1 MFNEVDVANNALAK
15 LSKDPI
21 ASLTENTD
29 RAKMVRP
36 VFPVVFRRFLTVY
49 DWSFATRQSKLPQ
62 LSFAPE
68 QDVSAPYENAFA
80 LPADFMKLQ
89 QVLPSFA
96 KYRVMRY
103 ANDKAPALFTN
114 EPAVVIRYTSSAA
127 LVGDFLP
134 AAVDALS
141 CLLAVEL
148 TLNMDNSTQRAEL
161 LIQRYQ
167 DAFAAA
173 RRDDIKSKNVE
184 KMGGHDYTAA
194 RFSAVSFG
202 GV

>member
-1 MFNEVDVANNALAK
+1 MFTDVEVANVALAK
-15 LSKDPI
+15 LTKDPI
-21 ASLTENTD
+21 VSLTENTD
-29 RAKMVRP
+29 RAKMIRP
-36 VFPVVFRRFLTVY
+36 VFPVVFRRFLTTY
-49 DWSFATRQSKLPQ
+49 DWSFATRQIKLPQ
-62 LSFAPE
+62 LSLAP
-68 QDVSAPYENAFA
+68 DVSMPHENGFA

-89 QVLPSFA
+89 KVLPFFA

-103 ANDKAPALFTN
+103 ANNKTPALFTN
-114 EPAVVIRYTSSAA
+114 EPAIAIRYTSSAA
-127 LVGDFLP
+127 LIGDFSP

-148 TLNMDNSTQRAEL
+148 ALNLENGTQRAEL

-173 RRDDIKSKNVE
+173 RRDDIKSRNAE
-184 KMGGHDYTAA
+184 EMGGHDYTAS
-194 RFSAVSFG
+194 RISAVSFG